1 MFAVKPQ
8 IFCMAKTKAQKS
20 TDLQRL
26 TDGFKASKGVVFV
39 DYKGITVKNVN
50 KLRRQAEKQSV
61 DYVVAKKTLI
71 NLAAK
76 NAGFELNAK
85 DMDGNIA
92 VAFGSDEIAAAQVV
106 ANLGKEV
113 EQIKIVGGA
122 LEGRFI
128 DANQVKALASLPS
141 KQQLLGQL
149 ASVLNAPRVGLVTTL
164 SGITRGFVTALHGIE
179 EKKA

>member
-1 MFAVKPQ
+1 
-8 IFCMAKTKAQKS
+8 MAKTKVQKS
-20 TDLQRL
+20 ADLKRL

-50 KLRRQAEKQSV
+50 KLRRQAEKAGI
-61 DYVVAKKTLI
+61 DYMVAKKTLI
-71 NLAAK
+71 NIAARE
-76 NAGFELNAK
+76 AGFELNAK

-92 VAFGSDEIAAAQVV
+92 VAFGQDEVGAASVIASI
-106 ANLGKEV
+106 GKEV
-113 EQIKIVGGA
+113 ERIKILGGA

-128 DANQVKALASLPS
+128 DAAQVKALAALPS
-141 KQQLLGQL
+141 REQLLGSL

-164 SGITRGFVTALHGIE
+164 SGITRGFVTALGQIQ

>member
-1 MFAVKPQ
+1 
-8 IFCMAKTKAQKS
+8 MAKTKTQKS

-26 TDGFKASKGVVFV
+26 IDGFKSAKGVVFV

-50 KLRRQAEKQSV
+50 KLRRQAEKANV
-61 DYVVAKKTLI
+61 EYVVGKKTLI
-71 NLAAK
+71 TIAAREV
-76 NAGFELNAK
+76 GLELNAK

-92 VAFGSDEIAAAQVV
+92 VAFGQDEVGAAQVMAAV
-106 ANLGKEV
+106 GKEV
-113 EQIKIVGGA
+113 EQVKIVGGT

-149 ASVLNAPRVGLVTTL
+149 ANVLNAPRVGLVTTL
-164 SGITRGFVTALHGIE
+164 SGVTRGFVTALGQIK